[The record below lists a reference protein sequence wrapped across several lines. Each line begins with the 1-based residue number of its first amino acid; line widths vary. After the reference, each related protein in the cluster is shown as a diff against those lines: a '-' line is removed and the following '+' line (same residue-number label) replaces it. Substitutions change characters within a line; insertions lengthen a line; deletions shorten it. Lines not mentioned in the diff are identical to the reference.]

1 MQWANDILDWFGS
14 PEGRRVLSNVIIP
27 AVAIIVAGI
36 IAGLIGRGS
45 TKRVIAQYNRDALTA
60 AVQALVLAGRKAA
73 GWNAIGTIERVQVD
87 HLIGEAETRI
97 RLLAVPG
104 AAMAANWAAHQ
115 LEDMKRNSAGFSFQA
130 QQTLAEYR
138 DRLISWSEKPRQAKK
153 LFGADLERWKYEADP
168 AEQQLV
174 AEQARW
180 EAEHTP
186 QRETAA
192 VAPAAPAAVPTPAP
206 ASSTGA
212 SVAPASAAV
221 PVAAYAAST
230 PAASPAI
237 SSPAG
242 PLSSDEPPVT
252 PPHAGTPMVVSTPFA
267 PTLTST
273 TSSTGSDIDA
283 GESDPVP
290 TQAFVMPARAESPST
305 PGADD
310 APPPMPAQNV
320 RDRIAPHDE
329 D

>member
-45 TKRVIAQYNRDALTA
+45 TKRVIAQYQRDALTA
-60 AVQALVLAGRKAA
+60 AVQGLVLAGRKAA
-73 GWNAIGTIERVQVD
+73 GWNAIGTVERVQVD

-97 RLLAVPG
+97 RLLPVPG
-104 AAMAANWAAHQ
+104 AALAANWAAHQ

-138 DRLISWSEKPRQAKK
+138 DRLIAWSEKPRQAKK
-153 LFGADLERWKYEADP
+153 LFGADLERWKYEVDP

-180 EAEHTP
+180 EAEQTP

-192 VAPAAPAAVPTPAP
+192 VTPVV
-206 ASSTGA
+206 TT
-212 SVAPASAAV
+212 
-221 PVAAYAAST
+221 T
-230 PAASPAI
+230 PAATTGAVSPAAA
-237 SSPAG
+237 SAPVSPASPVSPVS
-242 PLSSDEPPVT
+242 PLTRDEPPVT
-252 PPHAGTPMVVSTPFA
+252 PPTAGTPLVVSTPFA
-267 PTLTST
+267 PTLTSS
-273 TSSTGSDIDA
+273 TSSPGGESESVADARSIDA
-283 GESDPVP
+283 GESDPEP
-290 TQAFVMPARAESPST
+290 TQAFVVQHHAESPST

-320 RDRIAPHDE
+320 RDRIDHRD
-329 D
+329 DV

>member
-1 MQWANDILDWFGS
+1 MEWVNGILDWLGS
-14 PEGRRVLSNVIIP
+14 PEGRRVTASTIIP
-27 AVAIIVAGI
+27 AIAILVSGI

-97 RLLAVPG
+97 RLLPVPG
-104 AAMAANWAAHQ
+104 AALAANWAAHQ

-138 DRLISWSEKPRQAKK
+138 DRLIAWSEKPRQAKK

-186 QRETAA
+186 ERE
-192 VAPAAPAAVPTPAP
+192 
-206 ASSTGA
+206 
-212 SVAPASAAV
+212 SAAV
-221 PVAAYAAST
+221 TPVVSTTSVPAAATGATSAST
-230 PAASPAI
+230 TTATVARAETPSRSAV
-237 SSPAG
+237 G
-242 PLSSDEPPVT
+242 PMSSDEPPVT
-252 PPHAGTPMVVSTPFA
+252 PPNAGTPLVVSTPFA
-267 PTLTST
+267 PQLTTST
-273 TSSTGSDIDA
+273 SSPGGEIDA
-283 GESDPVP
+283 RESDPVP
-290 TQAFVMPARAESPST
+290 TQAFVVEQRGGESPSS
-305 PGADD
+305 PGDD
-310 APPPMPAQNV
+310 SAPPPMPAQNV
-320 RDRIAPHDE
+320 RDRINPPDE
-329 D
+329 N

>member
-153 LFGADLERWKYEADP
+153 LFGADLERWKYDADP

-230 PAASPAI
+230 PAASPEI

-320 RDRIAPHDE
+320 RDRIAPDFR